1 MKLTKISYK
10 LWHSPKLGFW
20 ICMHYMKH
28 YLVKLNTL
36 VLHNRWWSINISN
49 KIMLF
54 LTAFI
59 PNSWCK
65 HTNMLY
71 TFAQTQSIWHKQ
83 WRSLTHVYNSQ
94 TDKHPLHS
102 FWDLCV
108 LKITVSFKVLKQKTK
123 MSLQFTEVSFCL
135 RLACLK
141 KKSNKACTVLNWAF
155 LVCMYIY
162 DD

>member
-1 MKLTKISYK
+1 MNLTKLYK
-10 LWHSPKLGFW
+10 VWHGPKLEFW
-20 ICMHYMKH
+20 NCMYYMKH

-59 PNSWCK
+59 PNIWCK

-71 TFAQTQSIWHKQ
+71 TFAQSILHKQ
-83 WRSLTHVYNSQ
+83 WRSLTQYNSQ
-94 TDKHPLHS
+94 TDRHPLHS

-108 LKITVSFKVLKQKTK
+108 FKITVSFKVLKQKTK
-123 MSLQFTEVSFCL
+123 MSLQITEVNSCL

-141 KKSNKACTVLNWAF
+141 KKNKQRMYCTKLSIFGMHV
-155 LVCMYIY
+155 YIWGLS
-162 DD
+162 